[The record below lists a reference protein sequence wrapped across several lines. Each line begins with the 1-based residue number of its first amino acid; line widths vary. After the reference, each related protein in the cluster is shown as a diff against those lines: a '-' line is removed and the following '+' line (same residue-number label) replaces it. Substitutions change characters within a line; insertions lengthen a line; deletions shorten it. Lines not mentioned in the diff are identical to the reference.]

1 MNRRFRSLTIA
12 CSLALAVVAVPVVAL
27 QAQSAATTAAQPAP
41 LVTGLPD
48 FTGLVKAVGPGVVN
62 IEAKTKPKRAQ
73 ASRQQMPDM
82 GDMPE
87 FFRRFFGEGMPGA
100 PGGSG
105 RGNGTPGGTALGS
118 GFIISANGDILTN
131 NHVIDGAD
139 SVTVNLPDGR
149 SFPAKVVGHDEQ
161 SDVALLHIDA
171 SGLPALRLGDS
182 RNVQPGQ
189 WAVAIGSPFG
199 LNNSV
204 TAGIVSAI
212 GRSNRSQTYVP
223 FIQTDV
229 AVNRGNSGGP
239 LLNTRGEVIGINSQI
254 FSNSGGFEGVS
265 FAIPIDTAMAAAK
278 QLKAGGKVRY
288 GMLGVMMQPVDAT
301 NAKVLGLPDTRGAL
315 VAQVTPGSAAEK
327 AGIQSMDVIR
337 AFNGERV
344 RDQGDLAPRV
354 GMLPPG
360 THATVTV
367 WRDGRE
373 RDIPVTLGSLNDRD
387 AVASASSGRSMPAV
401 PTAVGDRLGLQ
412 VENLDADDRRQLGLK
427 PGEGVGVA
435 EVRGDAARDAG
446 LSRGDVILAVGRT
459 RVGSVAA
466 LQSELAK
473 LKKGDSAMLLVRP
486 EEGGQG
492 FVTVPLER

>member
-1 MNRRFRSLTIA
+1 MNPRFRSLAIA
-12 CSLALAVVAVPVVAL
+12 CTLAIGVAAVPVVAL
-27 QAQSAATTAAQPAP
+27 HAQNSTAAAAQPAP
-41 LVTGLPD
+41 LVIGLPD

-62 IEAKTKPKRAQ
+62 IEAKIKAKRPKI
-73 ASRQQMPDM
+73 SRQGPDL

-87 FFRRFFGEGMPGA
+87 FFRRFFGEGMPMPGA
-100 PGGSG
+100 PDGGQ
-105 RGNGTPGGTALGS
+105 PGGTAIGS
-118 GFIISANGDILTN
+118 GFIISSNGDILTN
-131 NHVIDGAD
+131 HHVVDGAD
-139 SVTVNLPDGR
+139 SVTVKLPDGR
-149 SFPAKVVGHDEQ
+149 SFPAKVMGSDAQ

-171 SGLPALRLGDS
+171 SNLPALRLGDS

-212 GRSNRSQTYVP
+212 GRSNRNQTYVP

-265 FAIPIDTAMAAAK
+265 FAIPIDTAMAAVK
-278 QLKAGGKVRY
+278 QLKATGKVRY
-288 GMLGVMMQPVDAT
+288 GMLGVVMQPVDAT
-301 NAKVLGLPDTRGAL
+301 NAKALGLPDTRGAL
-315 VAQVTPGSAAEK
+315 VNQVQPGSAAEK

-344 RDQGDLAPRV
+344 RDQTELAPRV
-354 GMLPPG
+354 GLQPPG
-360 THATVTV
+360 SHATVTV

-373 RDIPVTLGSLNDRD
+373 RDIPVTLGALDERNTI
-387 AVASASSGRSMPAV
+387 ASASQGGTKPQA
-401 PTAVGDRLGLQ
+401 TASAGNRLGLRL
-412 VENLDADDRRQLGLK
+412 ENLDADDRRQLGLR

-435 EVRGDAARDAG
+435 DVEGDAARDAG
-446 LSRGDVILAVGRT
+446 LSRGDVILSVGRSK
-459 RVGSVAA
+459 VGSVAA
-466 LQSELAK
+466 LQSELGK
-473 LKKGDSAMLLVRP
+473 LSKGDNAMLLVRN
-486 EEGGQG
+486 EDGQA
-492 FVTVPLER
+492 FVTVPVER